1 MDITSELIEGH
12 ASRLSEHFDS
22 VLIIATKNEECVTRL
37 VVRRR
42 GNYYASKGAAIE
54 WLENESQQELAKEIA
69 DKLPKED

>member
-1 MDITSELIEGH
+1 MEITNEIIEGH

-22 VLIIATKNEECVTRL
+22 VLIIATKNENSTTRL
-37 VVRRR
+37 CIRRR

-54 WLENESQQELAKEIA
+54 WLESESQQELAKEIA